1 MHNLE
6 VIVELAKQGMTYDQ
20 IKDLITMQSQDEP
33 KDEPEN
39 NDPEPNEPEPTDPG
53 AGPEPEEPEN
63 NDPEPD
69 YKSLYEQSQR
79 DLRAAQ
85 DLNKKQN
92 NETQEKSEEEKLT
105 DLFTELY
112 F

>member
-6 VIVELAKQGMTYDQ
+6 AIVELAKQGMTYDQ

-33 KDEPEN
+33 KDEPK
-39 NDPEPNEPEPTDPG
+39 PETNEPEPADPG
-53 AGPEPEEPEN
+53 AGPEPEEPKEK
-63 NDPEPD
+63 DPEPD
-69 YKSLYEQSQR
+69 YKKLYEQSQK
-79 DLRAAQ
+79 DLKAAQ

-92 NETQEKSEEEKLT
+92 NETQEKSEEEKLA